1 MINNLPKDIEKIILD
16 YKYDFEIFQIK
27 KNILRDIKEI
37 NYIVSFET
45 ISFRDNTQ
53 YTLIKD
59 DIEILEV
66 SNINTDYEIT
76 HNCNCN
82 RINIIIKD
90 YGYVK

>member
-76 HNCNCN
+76 HNCN